1 MADTSPK
8 ILQAPT
14 SPLWYH
20 VTISAVLGLALAF
33 GYAFFVASKD
43 SLKAET
49 VAAVCR
55 AARVPLLQH
64 RAEKGAWP
72 EDFDFSKA
80 PESIQGYGFAAA
92 VQPSVAK
99 CTAVGTWRFTTN
111 GPAGKG
117 KPALVFTAAEP
128 GAGTL
133 RLLTAVDAQLDDG
146 RTTSGKFRADD
157 QAGVFTLRDE

>member
-1 MADTSPK
+1 M
-8 ILQAPT
+8 
-14 SPLWYH
+14 
-20 VTISAVLGLALAF
+20 
-33 GYAFFVASKD
+33 ASKD

-72 EDFDFSKA
+72 EDFDFTKA

-128 GAGTL
+128 GDGTL

-146 RTTSGKFRADD
+146 RTTAGKFRADD